1 MELTTINS
9 YYQNIIDL
17 VISLHH
23 NELDTAKAGHCMKI
37 TGFGNNELL
46 YLWNELSEKYPGIN
60 TFIVSEEDT
69 GDCFISATKLIEFRN
84 QQEKPLLVL
93 IPSNSRTAAEDSYG
107 NATFKEISLDGI
119 ELKLK
124 EELIAKIPV
133 DKKRVIHSIFTY
145 LNINELETSKVIDYL
160 ISIEESG
167 YDAQTIGRNLFQ
179 LDLLPDENL
188 LEQEELIRS
197 RLNFNQSS
205 IRLLSSFNRP
215 LYDRINELPIE
226 QDTLQKHFIEF
237 FRTENDAKSPERIC
251 QLIASSYP
259 NLYFDNWSIPNLNF
273 KEIKLSIEEIRST
286 DFIIEEGKKVLIA
299 NPNQTSKVTIRYST
313 NPPPKDI
320 EDLKFFRVVLMSVD
334 GRSGE
339 EISTLRKLKN
349 TNSNRPYQEAKIELN
364 PNMFDEGSYFFK
376 VLAEDEHGNVLNSN
390 DDFKDASIQRAW
402 ELENK
407 TPETKSNYNYKLTC
421 DSDDFDYFFDE
432 NPEKEETQRKDKLN
446 NVLQAFFKYNIERLK
461 NGEGIEVPLA
471 SDLSNVWLNDER
483 PKHVSTFHINYSSKH
498 NYQINLS
505 SKLRLLENEFLKH
518 SNQLGHIN
526 CTLSNN
532 LAFVGLQGISF
543 ENSALTDI
551 APKELIQLRYQLF
564 EAIKNSNENSNGI
577 VETCNLYL
585 FKTEIKSYLKAYDEW
600 LSQLKSNLFSETLN
614 EDEKETVKH
623 FLSEIQILD
632 LIKVKTRLPDG
643 NSVSCLLMSPLH
655 PLRLSWF
662 LQLIELFD
670 DWYQKT
676 IDFQVHLEEWSQLE
690 ELFLGSLSPEI
701 NPLAYVEPSSFKN
714 FDYTGELS
722 FGWAIYLDNSSI
734 SSNESLVPATQQL
747 KHYFRTLFNISTDN
761 YVETDISKKLVVRH
775 IKNFLLQHP
784 YTDKL
789 VVNLFNVGDASIFSD
804 SFVEIGKNPD
814 YVDIKFEVRIF
825 IGGDS
830 IIEHGKALKNLLNP
844 ETNISEEAELFSQP
858 SKNRLFPK
866 LRFSINNIDE
876 YLQIPSKYAAH
887 LSFLVNPFAVN
898 VTLFKPHRDIKS
910 FYLNGLLLEHSI
922 EVEEI
927 DDNIKWNRFIDV
939 DVVDDFKQNL
949 LCSSLFSSLQ
959 FFVAGSLAINS
970 TEAIPS
976 IELRLSNRDKVLLS
990 QLHEF
995 SDWVITFDKNLGP
1008 QIFDQP
1014 SKDGNI
1020 PFLLDYVPGE
1030 EISGISSFLTTKPS
1044 SEVLGLLGPHFEE
1057 FNLNIHNT
1065 EDEKKIK
1072 IILEDLRAVSSSLV
1086 LQLNST
1092 KNKAFEVIG
1101 SAFTKRVL
1109 EKKGFLEE
1117 AVLVPIDLHQNI
1129 FENLSSNSKS
1139 RADNLLFSIDKD
1151 KREISISIIEIKC
1164 RKSIGAAEKE
1174 DLKLKMREQIENTIL
1189 AIKHHFDP
1197 NDYISVDRLDREIK
1211 NKELK
1216 ALLSFYIERAYR
1228 YNYLSENA
1236 YSTYCSFL
1244 QTLDSGFHLKFNQLG
1259 FIFDFSFAKRH
1270 EKEVVDDSLTFFTF
1284 GAKLIEDILDP
1295 DSDLNT
1301 TRLEEK
1307 EFDKELGTALGT
1319 NEALKPFLQRFKS
1332 KIKQQHDL
1340 VPIIETPVE
1349 NKDLVTESN
1358 PSNETDGSDDNDDL
1372 DDDFTN
1378 DETPVVPIPDSP
1390 VEIVNEL
1397 SDEVVHDTIADIKPD
1412 YDIIVGKS
1420 SESPQFG
1427 ILGKSI
1433 QNKKIAID
1441 LSETNTISLFGVQGG
1456 GKSYTIGTITE
1467 MVLKQFSN
1475 INTLPSPLAGVI
1487 FHYSESMDY
1496 EPEFTSMIYSNDNRT
1511 ELQKLKDEYGAEPD
1525 SIKDVILLTPRDKIE
1540 DRKAEYPSIDIKPI
1554 SFNSM
1559 ELNVQ
1564 DWMFLLGAVG
1574 NDSAYIKQLKSLMRE
1589 QRRNITMD
1597 GLSESVESSEL
1608 LSNGQKALARQKLSF
1623 AREYIDDSFYIRDIL
1638 KPGRLIIVDL
1648 RDEFIVKDE
1657 ALGLFVIMLNIFSGV
1672 KTYNDKHFNKF
1683 IVFDEAHKYMDN
1695 KDLTGNIVT
1704 AIREMR
1710 HKGVSIMIA
1719 SQDPPSL
1726 PNEIIELSSVV
1737 LLHKFNSPQWLKHIQ
1752 KSITQLSNLTPADMS
1767 ILKPGEGFLWS
1778 TKASEQSITLKP
1790 IKVSTRPRVTKHG
1803 GATKQATGEH

>member
-1 MELTTINS
+1 
-9 YYQNIIDL
+9 
-17 VISLHH
+17 
-23 NELDTAKAGHCMKI
+23 MKI

-46 YLWNELSEKYPGIN
+46 YLWDELSEKYPGIN
-60 TFIVSEEDT
+60 TFIVSE
-69 GDCFISATKLIEFRN
+69 GDKGDYYITATKLIEFRN

-107 NATFKEISLDGI
+107 NATFKEISLEGI
-119 ELKLK
+119 EIKLK
-124 EELIAKIPV
+124 DELIAKIPA
-133 DKKRVIHSIFTY
+133 DKKRIIQSIFNY
-145 LNINELETSKVIDYL
+145 LSINELETSKVIDYL
-160 ISIEESG
+160 IALEDSEYNSKSIG
-167 YDAQTIGRNLFQ
+167 KNLYQ
-179 LDLLPDENL
+179 LDLLPDEDL
-188 LEQEELIRS
+188 LENEELIFS
-197 RLNFNQSS
+197 RLNFNQNS
-205 IRLLSSFNRP
+205 INLLSSFNRP

-226 QDTLQKHFIEF
+226 QDTLQKDFIDF
-237 FRTENDAKSPERIC
+237 FRSEKEVKSQERIC
-251 QLIASSYP
+251 ELISSSYP
-259 NLYFDNWSIPNLNF
+259 NLSFDKWSIPNLKFDKVNLF
-273 KEIKLSIEEIRST
+273 INEIRST
-286 DFIIEEGKKVLIA
+286 DFSIEEGRKVLKTKENVKSNI
-299 NPNQTSKVTIRYST
+299 TIRYTT
-313 NPPPKDI
+313 NPSPKNI
-320 EDLKFFRVVLMSVD
+320 ENLKFFKIVLMSVD
-334 GRSGE
+334 GGSGE
-339 EISTLRKLKN
+339 EVTTLRKVK
-349 TNSNRPYQEAKIELN
+349 NSNANSPYREAKIELN
-364 PNMFDEGSYFFK
+364 PNMFDEGSYFLK
-376 VLAEDEHGNVLNSN
+376 VLAEDEHGNILNSN
-390 DDFKDASIQRAW
+390 DDFKDASIQKAW
-402 ELENK
+402 ELEGKN
-407 TPETKSNYNYKLTC
+407 PETKKNYRFKLAC

-461 NGEGIEVPLA
+461 NGDAIESPLP
-471 SDLSNVWLNDER
+471 SDLSNVWLNDEK

-505 SKLRLLENEFLKH
+505 TKLRLLENEFLKH

-526 CTLSNN
+526 CSLSNN
-532 LAFVGLQGISF
+532 ISFVGLQGISF

-564 EAIKNSNENSNGI
+564 EAIKNSNETTNGI
-577 VETCNLYL
+577 IETSNLYL
-585 FKTEIKSYLKAYDEW
+585 FKATIKSYLKVYDEW
-600 LSQLKSNLFSETLN
+600 LSQLKSNLFNEELN

-632 LIKVKTRLPDG
+632 LVKVKTKLPDG

-676 IDFQVHLEEWSQLE
+676 IDYQVHLEEWGQLE

-701 NPLAYVEPSSFKN
+701 NPLVYVEPSTFKN
-714 FDYTGELS
+714 YDYAGELS
-722 FGWAIYLDNSSI
+722 FGWAIYLDNSNVST
-734 SSNESLVPATQQL
+734 NESLVPVTQQL

-775 IKNFLLQHP
+775 IKNFLIQHP

-814 YVDIKFEVRIF
+814 YMDIKFEVRIF

-830 IIEHGKALKNLLNP
+830 IIEHGKSLKNLLNP

-866 LRFSINNIDE
+866 LRFSINNINE
-876 YLQIPSKYAAH
+876 YLQSPSKYAAH

-922 EVEEI
+922 EVEEV
-927 DDNIKWNRFIDV
+927 DDNIKWNRYIDV
-939 DVVDDFKQNL
+939 DVVEGFSQNL

-970 TEAIPS
+970 TQAIPS

-1008 QIFDQP
+1008 QFFDQP

-1057 FNLNIHNT
+1057 FNLNIHNA

-1072 IILEDLRAVSSSLV
+1072 IILEDVRAVSSSLV

-1164 RKSIGAAEKE
+1164 RKSIGVSEKE

-1189 AIKHHFDP
+1189 AIRHHFDP
-1197 NDYISVDRLDREIK
+1197 NNYTSVDRLDREIK
-1211 NKELK
+1211 NKEFK

-1236 YSTYCSFL
+1236 YNTYCSFL
-1244 QTLDSGFHLKFNQLG
+1244 QTLDNGFDLKFNQLG

-1332 KIKQQHDL
+1332 KIKQQQDL
-1340 VPIIETPVE
+1340 TPIVEIPIE
-1349 NKDLVTESN
+1349 NKDLIIESTS
-1358 PSNETDGSDDNDDL
+1358 SNESDGNDNNDDL
-1372 DDDFTN
+1372 DDDYN
-1378 DETPVVPIPDSP
+1378 DDDISFVPKPDSP
-1390 VEIVNEL
+1390 NGIVNEEK
-1397 SDEVVHDTIADIKPD
+1397 DEVVNDTIHIKPD
-1412 YDIIVGKS
+1412 YDVIVGKS

-1475 INTLPSPLAGVI
+1475 INVLPSPLAGVI

-1496 EPEFTSMIYSNDNRT
+1496 EPEFTSMVFPNDNRT
-1511 ELQKLKDEYGAEPD
+1511 ELQKLKDQYGAEPG

-1540 DRKAEYPSIDIKPI
+1540 DRRLEYPSIDIKPI

-1589 QRRNITMD
+1589 QRRNITME
-1597 GLSESVESSEL
+1597 GLSESVEASEL

-1790 IKVSTRPRVTKHG
+1790 IKISTRPRVTKHG

>member
-1 MELTTINS
+1 MELTAINS
-9 YYQNIIDL
+9 YYKNIIDL
-17 VISLHH
+17 VISLYHF
-23 NELDTAKAGHCMKI
+23 EFDTAKAGHCMKI

-60 TFIVSEEDT
+60 TFIVSEEDK
-69 GDCFISATKLIEFRN
+69 GECFISATKLIEFRN

-119 ELKLK
+119 EFKLK
-124 EELIAKIPV
+124 EKLIAKIPV
-133 DKKRVIHSIFTY
+133 DKKRVINSIFNY
-145 LNINELETSKVIDYL
+145 LGINELETSKVIDYL
-160 ISIEESG
+160 IAIEESN
-167 YDAQTIGRNLFQ
+167 YNSQTVGRNLFL
-179 LDLLPDENL
+179 LDLLPDEML
-188 LEQEELIRS
+188 LEQEDLIRS
-197 RLNFNQSS
+197 RLNFNQTS

-226 QDTLQKHFIEF
+226 QDTLQKGFTDF
-237 FRTENDAKSPERIC
+237 FRKEKEAKSPERIC

-259 NLYFDNWSIPNLNF
+259 ELCFDKWLIPNLNF
-273 KEIKLSIEEIRST
+273 KEIKLFIEEIRST
-286 DFIIEEGKKVLIA
+286 DFITEEGKKVLIA
-299 NPNQTSKVTIRYST
+299 NQSQPSKVTVRYST

-334 GRSGE
+334 GGSGE

-349 TNSNRPYQEAKIELN
+349 TNSNRPYQEAKIELS

-402 ELENK
+402 EIENK
-407 TPETKSNYNYKLTC
+407 TPESKKSYNYKLSC
-421 DSDDFDYFFDE
+421 DSEDFDYFFDE

-446 NVLQAFFKYNIERLK
+446 NVLQAFFKFNIERLK
-461 NGEGIEVPLA
+461 NGETIELPLA
-471 SDLSNVWLNDER
+471 SDLSNVWLNDEK
-483 PKHVSTFHINYSSKH
+483 PKHISTFHINYSSKH
-498 NYQINLS
+498 NYQVNLS
-505 SKLRLLENEFLKH
+505 TKLRLLENEFLKH
-518 SNQLGHIN
+518 SNQLGYIN
-526 CTLSNN
+526 CSLSNN
-532 LAFVGLQGISF
+532 NAFVGLQRLNF
-543 ENSALTDI
+543 ENSSLTDI
-551 APKELIQLRYQLF
+551 APKKLIQLRHNLF
-564 EAIKNSNENSNGI
+564 EAIKNSNENTNGI
-577 VETCNLYL
+577 IETCNLYL
-585 FKTEIKSYLKAYDEW
+585 FKSAIKSYLNAYDEW
-600 LSQLKSNLFSETLN
+600 LLQLKNSLFNESLN

-632 LIKVKTRLPDG
+632 LVKVKTKLPDG

-655 PLRLSWF
+655 PLRLTWF

-670 DWYQKT
+670 NWCQKT
-676 IDFQVHLEEWSQLE
+676 IDYQVHLEEWSHLE

-701 NPLAYVEPSSFKN
+701 NPLVYVEPNSFKN

-722 FGWAIYLDNSSI
+722 FGWAIYLDNSIVST
-734 SSNESLVPATQQL
+734 NESLVPATQQI

-775 IKNFLLQHP
+775 IKNFLIQHP

-804 SFVEIGKNPD
+804 AFVEIGKNQE
-814 YVDIKFEVRIF
+814 YEGIKFEVRIF

-866 LRFSINNIDE
+866 LRFSINNINE
-876 YLQIPSKYAAH
+876 YLQSPSKYAAH

-898 VTLFKPHRDIKS
+898 VTLFKPHRDVKS

-922 EVEEI
+922 EVEEV
-927 DDNIKWNRFIDV
+927 DDNIKWNRYIDIDAV
-939 DVVDDFKQNL
+939 EDSKENL

-959 FFVAGSLAINS
+959 FFIAGSLAINS

-1164 RKSIGAAEKE
+1164 RKSIGATEKE
-1174 DLKLKMREQIENTIL
+1174 DLKLKMKEQIENTIL
-1189 AIKHHFDP
+1189 AISHHFDP
-1197 NDYISVDRLDREIK
+1197 NNYTSVDRLDREIK

-1216 ALLSFYIERAYR
+1216 GLLSFYIERAFR

-1244 QTLDSGFHLKFNQLG
+1244 QTLDDGFSLKFNQLG
-1259 FIFDFSFAKRH
+1259 FIFDFSFTKRH

-1284 GAKLIEDILDP
+1284 GGKLIEDILDP

-1307 EFDKELGTALGT
+1307 EFEEELGTALGT

-1332 KIKQQHDL
+1332 KIKQQHIT
-1340 VPIIETPVE
+1340 PIIDTPIDKTDSVIETFSS
-1349 NKDLVTESN
+1349 D
-1358 PSNETDGSDDNDDL
+1358 ETTGNNTNHGL
-1372 DDDFTN
+1372 DDDNNHEEPPTVPQP
-1378 DETPVVPIPDSP
+1378 DEP
-1390 VEIVNEL
+1390 NEL
-1397 SDEVVHDTIADIKPD
+1397 LPIEVDEVEQDNSTEAKPD

-1427 ILGKSI
+1427 VLGKSI

-1467 MVLKQFSN
+1467 MVLKQFSH
-1475 INTLPSPLAGVI
+1475 INALPSPLAGVI

-1496 EPEFTSMIYSNDNRT
+1496 EPEFTSMIYANDNRT
-1511 ELQKLKDEYGAEPD
+1511 ELQKLKDEYGAQPD

-1540 DRKAEYPSIDIKPI
+1540 ERRLQYPSIDIKPI

-1589 QRRNITMD
+1589 QRRSITME

-1608 LSNGQKALARQKLSF
+1608 LSNSQKALARQKLSF
-1623 AREYIDDSFYIRDIL
+1623 AREYIDDTFYIRDIL

-1790 IKVSTRPRVTKHG
+1790 IKISTRPRVTKHG

>member
-1 MELTTINS
+1 MELTKINT
-9 YYQNIIDL
+9 YYQHIIDL
-17 VISLHH
+17 VISLYH
-23 NELDTAKAGHCMKI
+23 NEFTSAKAGHCMKI

-46 YLWNELSEKYPGIN
+46 YLWDKLSEKYPSVN
-60 TFIVSEEDT
+60 TFIVSEEAR
-69 GDCFISATKLIEFRN
+69 GKHYISATKLIEFRN
-84 QQEKPLLVL
+84 QQEKPLMVL

-119 ELKLK
+119 EIKLK
-124 EELIAKIPV
+124 EKLTAKIPL
-133 DKKRVIHSIFTY
+133 DKKRIIQSIFNY
-145 LNINELETSKVIDYL
+145 LSVNELETSKVIDYL
-160 ISIEESG
+160 IALEDNEYSSMSIG
-167 YDAQTIGRNLFQ
+167 MNLYQ
-179 LDLLPDENL
+179 LDLLPDEDL
-188 LEQEELIRS
+188 LENDEFIFS
-197 RLNFNQSS
+197 RLNFNQNS
-205 IRLLSSFNRP
+205 INLLSSFNRP

-226 QDTLQKHFIEF
+226 QDTLQKDFINF
-237 FRTENDAKSPERIC
+237 FRDEKEVKSKERIC
-251 QLIASSYP
+251 QLISSSYS
-259 NLYFDNWSIPNLNF
+259 NLSFDKWSIPNLKFDKVNLF
-273 KEIKLSIEEIRST
+273 INEIRST
-286 DFIIEEGKKVLIA
+286 DFSIEEGRKVLKAKENVKSNI
-299 NPNQTSKVTIRYST
+299 TIRYTTS
-313 NPPPKDI
+313 PLPKNI
-320 EDLKFFRVVLMSVD
+320 ENLKFFKIVLMSVD
-334 GRSGE
+334 GGSGE
-339 EISTLRKLKN
+339 EVTTLRKIK
-349 TNSNRPYQEAKIELN
+349 NSNANTPYREAKIELN
-364 PNMFDEGSYFFK
+364 PNMFDEGSYFLK
-376 VLAEDEHGNVLNSN
+376 VLAEDEHGNILNSN
-390 DDFKDASIQRAW
+390 DDFKDAPIQKAW
-402 ELENK
+402 ELDDKN
-407 TPETKSNYNYKLTC
+407 PETKKNYRFKLAC

-446 NVLQAFFKYNIERLK
+446 NALQAFFKYNIERLK
-461 NGEGIEVPLA
+461 NGDAIESPVP
-471 SDLSNVWLNDER
+471 SDLSNVWLNDEK
-483 PKHVSTFHINYSSKH
+483 PKHISTFHINYSSKH

-505 SKLRLLENEFLKH
+505 TKLRLLENEFLKH
-518 SNQLGHIN
+518 SSHLGHIN
-526 CTLSNN
+526 CSLSNN
-532 LAFVGLQGISF
+532 ISFVGLQGISF
-543 ENSALTDI
+543 EKSELTDI
-551 APKELIQLRYQLF
+551 APKELIQLRHQLF
-564 EAIKNSNENSNGI
+564 EAIKNSNESATGVIETSNA
-577 VETCNLYL
+577 YL
-585 FKTEIKSYLKAYDEW
+585 FKATIKSYLRVYNDW
-600 LSQLKSNLFSETLN
+600 LLQLKSNLFNEELN

-632 LIKVKTRLPDG
+632 LVKVKTKLPDG
-643 NSVSCLLMSPLH
+643 SSVSCLLMSPLH

-676 IDFQVHLEEWSQLE
+676 IDYHVHLEEWGKLE

-701 NPLAYVEPSSFKN
+701 NPLVYVEPGTFKN
-714 FDYTGELS
+714 YDYAGELS
-722 FGWAIYLDNSSI
+722 FGWAIYFDNFNVSN
-734 SSNESLVPATQQL
+734 NESLVPVTQQL

-761 YVETDISKKLVVRH
+761 YVETDISKKLIVRH
-775 IKNFLLQHP
+775 VKNFLLQHP

-789 VVNLFNVGDASIFSD
+789 IVNLFNVGDAGVFSD

-814 YVDIKFEVRIF
+814 YMEIKFEIRIF

-866 LRFSINNIDE
+866 LRFSINNIND
-876 YLQIPSKYAAH
+876 YLQGPSKFGAH

-927 DDNIKWNRFIDV
+927 DDNIKWNRYIDA
-939 DVVDDFKQNL
+939 DVVGDFSQNL
-949 LCSSLFSSLQ
+949 LCSCLFSSLQ

-995 SDWVITFDKNLGP
+995 SDWVVTFDKNLGP
-1008 QIFDQP
+1008 QFFDQP

-1057 FNLNIHNT
+1057 FNLNIHNP

-1072 IILEDLRAVSSSLV
+1072 IILEDVRAVSSSLV

-1109 EKKGFLEE
+1109 EKKGFLQE

-1164 RKSIGAAEKE
+1164 RKSIGVSERE

-1189 AIKHHFDP
+1189 AVRHHFDP
-1197 NDYISVDRLDREIK
+1197 NSYTSVDRLDREIK
-1211 NKELK
+1211 NKEFK

-1236 YSTYCSFL
+1236 YNIYCSFL
-1244 QTLDSGFHLKFNQLG
+1244 QTLDKGFNLKFNKLG

-1270 EKEVVDDSLTFFTF
+1270 EKEVVDDNLTFFTF

-1307 EFDKELGTALGT
+1307 EFDKELATALGT

-1332 KIKQQHDL
+1332 KINHQQDQ
-1340 VPIIETPVE
+1340 IPVAEIPTE
-1349 NKDLVTESN
+1349 NKDIILDSITFNEIYGNDNNVDFEDNNIPSSPKPESSDGI
-1358 PSNETDGSDDNDDL
+1358 PNE
-1372 DDDFTN
+1372 
-1378 DETPVVPIPDSP
+1378 EKVKVV
-1390 VEIVNEL
+1390 N
-1397 SDEVVHDTIADIKPD
+1397 DTIHIKPG
-1412 YDIIVGKS
+1412 YDVIVGKS
-1420 SESPQFG
+1420 SDSPQFG

-1475 INTLPSPLAGVI
+1475 INALPSPLAGVI

-1496 EPEFTSMIYSNDNRT
+1496 EPEFTSMIYPNDNRT
-1511 ELQKLKDEYGAEPD
+1511 ELQKLKDQYGAEPA
-1525 SIKDVILLTPRDKIE
+1525 SIKDIVLLTPRDKIE
-1540 DRKAEYPSIDIKPI
+1540 DRRLEYPSIDIKPI

-1589 QRRNITMD
+1589 QRRNITME
-1597 GLSESVESSEL
+1597 GLSESVEASEL
-1608 LSNGQKALARQKLSF
+1608 LSNSQKALARQKLSF
-1623 AREYIDDSFYIRDIL
+1623 AREYIDDSFYIRDFL

-1726 PNEIIELSSVV
+1726 PNEIIELSSIV